1 MMAAPD
7 PSTLPPESDFW
18 DSPPRYSTVSEL
30 PVELPPQ
37 RRPSL
42 RRLIL
47 ARLLFVV
54 ILGAILAPIVY
65 EASSLGWTRFWMLLG
80 FGS

>member
-1 MMAAPD
+1 MMAVPD
-7 PSTLPPESDFW
+7 RSTLPPENEFW

-30 PVELPPQ
+30 PIEPPPQ

-42 RRLIL
+42 QRLIL

-54 ILGAILAPIVY
+54 ILGAILAPLVY
-65 EASSLGWTRFWMLLG
+65 EASSLGWVRFWALLG